1 MIKEA
6 QKPKGMSQLDYLWL
20 NFGGYQIGSSPSSIP
35 QQNTILNELAVT
47 SLIKNATDGGIIS
60 LQYNNHPSDSN
71 LMQLV
76 GKSVDGR
83 DITFVNMPKEVH
95 VQSFVGRTVSQV
107 DIDNGCPYSFGTK
120 VLSIVLTNGKEFLV
134 SLNSLG
140 LVLQGAETKTSVSEI
155 VNGKVYNHVKID
167 KASLSVIE
175 LKESTYGLS
184 AHLNI
189 SPDETG
195 VKLTNNLG
203 GLKAQIPLG
212 KSGNY
217 IKFDRLSLNSY
228 MALANK
234 DDFTV
239 YFITDKPYI
248 FVGSQKFGVDI
259 QDNAIT
265 LLAYDRE
272 KATLTYGTSEKT
284 ETINLGLASETETGM
299 LSKIDYVELQNLKS
313 ALDGITNVKELI
325 NQKVD
330 GLGASI
336 SYGTIEHNKRPLY
349 LKDKEGNILS
359 TVWTDVETYLANSVS
374 KYADANDVIDANKAG
389 VALEEGDKVIILT
402 LTNGD
407 KHYIKLQ
414 DLIVTQSFGNTKTIN
429 FSTNNTTGAIQAN
442 LNLDSSNKILYITDN
457 GLSASIQI
465 VREGDQIKLCG
476 QTTEDILGSFK
487 VVNKEL
493 ISTMFL
499 YSISEQQYQMYYP
512 NYVDWKPLQTNPV
525 IIGNDYFALFYQ
537 DKNTDN
543 ISIYYISVPK
553 PVISISPIEDN
564 LLKRDDNGDLYVL
577 FEWIE

>member
-1 MIKEA
+1 MIKEV
-6 QKPKGMSQLDYLWL
+6 QKPQGMSQLDYLWL
-20 NFGGYQIGSSPSSIP
+20 NFGGYQIGSTPSSIP
-35 QQNTILNELAVT
+35 QQNVILNELAVT
-47 SLIKNATDGGIIS
+47 SLVKNATNGGIVS
-60 LQYNNHPSDSN
+60 LEYKNHPTDNN
-71 LMQLV
+71 LVILS
-76 GKSVDGR
+76 GKSIEGQE
-83 DITFVNMPKEVH
+83 ISFVEMPKEVR
-95 VQSFVGRTVSQV
+95 VQSFVGRTVTQA
-107 DIDNGCPYSFGTK
+107 DIDNGCSYPFNTK
-120 VLSIVLTNGKEFLV
+120 VLSIVLTNGSEFLV

-140 LVLQGAETKTSVSEI
+140 LVLSGAETSTTISEI
-155 VNGKVYNHVKID
+155 KDGKVYNHVKID
-167 KASLSVIE
+167 KRPLSVVE

-195 VKLTNNLG
+195 IKLTNNLG

-248 FVGSQKFGVDI
+248 FIGSQKFGVDI

-265 LLAYDRE
+265 TLIYDRE
-272 KATLTYGTSEKT
+272 AMTLTYGTSEKS
-284 ETINLGLASETETGM
+284 EVLKLGPASETENGM
-299 LSKIDYVELQNLKS
+299 LSKTDYAELQKLKA
-313 ALDGITNVKELI
+313 ALDGIVNVKELI
-325 NQKVD
+325 DQEVNS
-330 GLGASI
+330 LGASI
-336 SYGTIEHNKRPLY
+336 SYGEILSNKRPLY
-349 LKDKEGNILS
+349 LKNKKGDILS

-374 KYADANDVIDANKAG
+374 RYADANDIVEAEKTG
-389 VALEEGDKVIILT
+389 VVLEEGDKIIILT

-407 KHYIKLQ
+407 KHFIKLQ

-442 LNLDSSNKILYITDN
+442 LNLASGNKILYITDE

-465 VREGDQIKLCG
+465 VQEGDQIKLCG
-476 QTTEDILGSFK
+476 QNTEDVLGSFK

-512 NYVDWKPLQTNPV
+512 SYIDWKPLQTNPV
-525 IIGNDYFALFYQ
+525 VIGNDYFALFYQ

-553 PVISISPIEDN
+553 PVINISPIEGN
-564 LLKRDDNGDLYVL
+564 LLKRDNNGDLYVL

>member
-1 MIKEA
+1 MTKLN
-6 QKPKGMSQLDYLWL
+6 QKPQGMSQLDYLWL
-20 NFGGYQIGSSPSSIP
+20 NFGGYQIGSSPSSTP

-60 LQYNNHPSDSN
+60 LQYNDHPSDSN

-167 KASLSVIE
+167 KTSLSVIE

-272 KATLTYGTSEKT
+272 RAVLTYGTSEKT

-336 SYGTIEHNKRPLY
+336 SYGTVEHNKRPLY
-349 LKDKEGNILS
+349 LKDKEGNVLS
-359 TVWTDVETYLANSVS
+359 TVWTDVETYLANSLS
-374 KYADANDVIDANKAG
+374 KHADANDVIDANKAG
-389 VALEEGDKVIILT
+389 VALEEGDKIIILT

-414 DLIVTQSFGNTKTIN
+414 DLIVTQSFGNTKTIT
-429 FSTNNTTGAIQAN
+429 FTTNNTTGDIQAN
-442 LNLDSSNKILYITDN
+442 LNLSNNKILYIDDN
-457 GLSASIQI
+457 GLSANIQI
-465 VREGDQIKLCG
+465 IQDGKLIKICG
-476 QTTEDILGSFK
+476 NTSDDLLGQFK
-487 VVNKEL
+487 VPNKEL
-493 ISTMFL
+493 VKTQFL
-499 YSISEQQYQMYYP
+499 YSISEEQYQMNYP
-512 NYVDWKPLQTNPV
+512 SYIDWKSLEDNPV
-525 IIGNDYFALFYQ
+525 IIGKDYYALYYQ
-537 DKNTDN
+537 DYNTDEY
-543 ISIYYISVPK
+543 IIYYITIPK
-553 PVISISPIEDN
+553 PAITLSPIQGN
-564 LLKRDDNGDLYVL
+564 LLKQDDKGDYYVL
-577 FEWIE
+577 FEWIEQ